1 MEPPAAVLAD
11 LRATRRRR
19 RTAQLDVFEAFYRA
33 YLTALGLGVL
43 VIVLSNLTGDKRI
56 GPATVDSIRAHG
68 PAVVGLAVAIAV
80 AIGLRSG
87 GRGGPLVVEAAD
99 VRHVL
104 LSPVDRGL
112 SLRGPAIRQLRFAA
126 LLGVVVGGV
135 GGLLAFRRLP
145 GVPGAWLAC
154 GAAVGVTGAVAA
166 IGSAMIV
173 SGRRWSWP
181 RANLVAAVLLGWSV
195 ADVAA
200 HTTTSPASLLG
211 DIALWPLRFR
221 PLGLVGVAVAAAVVL
236 AGLRRVAGTSLE
248 ASERRASLV
257 GQLRFAATLQDLR
270 TVVVLRRQLALE
282 RPRNRP
288 WLSFGSKRRARWPV
302 WRRGYRGILRWP
314 AARVIRLALLGAV
327 AGLAAL
333 GAWRGT
339 TPLVVLVG
347 LALFVAGLDAVEPLA
362 QEVDHPDRRDSYPLI
377 AGQLHLRQLGAPA
390 IVMVGTA
397 SFGALVAY
405 AASGFA
411 SRAIAIGAV
420 LAAPAGLAAL
430 AGATV
435 SVIKGPPPPLAPQQW
450 ISIET
455 AGLRTAGRLLW
466 PPILAILGVLPLL
479 AGRAALRAHPH
490 PPARPI
496 GPVAAVGGLMPAVLL
511 IAGLAGAWVRFQE
524 DAHAWWTKTVASV
537 GWPQNSSPKA

>member
-1 MEPPAAVLAD
+1 VDAPAHVLAD
-11 LRATRRRR
+11 LRAARRRR
-19 RTAQLDVFEAFYRA
+19 RTAQLDLFEAFYRA
-33 YLTALGLGVL
+33 YLTALGVGVL
-43 VIVLSNLTGDKRI
+43 VVVLSNLTGDGRL
-56 GPATVDSIRAHG
+56 GPTEVNTVRDHG
-68 PAVVGLAVAIAV
+68 PAVVGLAIAAAV

-104 LSPVDRGL
+104 LSPVDRSL

-126 LLGVVVGGV
+126 LLGAVAGGI

-154 GAAVGVTGAVAA
+154 GAAVGAIGAVAA
-166 IGSAMIV
+166 IGAAMAV
-173 SGRRWSWP
+173 SGRRWSWLV
-181 RANLVAAVLLGWSV
+181 ANLLAAGVVAWSV
-195 ADVAA
+195 ADLAA
-200 HTTTSPASLLG
+200 GVGTSPTTLLG
-211 DIALWPLRFR
+211 EVALWPLRFR
-221 PLGLVGVAVAAAVVL
+221 PAGLLGVAVAAMVVL
-236 AGLRRVAGTSLE
+236 AGLRGVAGTSLE

-270 TVVVLRRQLALE
+270 AVIVLRRQLALE

-288 WLSFGSKRRARWPV
+288 WLALGARRPARWPV

-314 AARVIRLALLGAV
+314 AARLLRLALLGAA

-333 GAWRGT
+333 AAWRGT
-339 TPLVVLVG
+339 TPLVVVAG

-362 QEVDHPDRRDSYPLI
+362 QELDHPDRRDSYPLL
-377 AGQLHLRQLGAPA
+377 AGQLHFRQLGPPA
-390 IVMVGTA
+390 VVMLGV
-397 SFGALVAY
+397 SVFGALVAY

-411 SRAIAIGAV
+411 PRALAIGAV
-420 LAAPAGLAAL
+420 LAGPAGLAAL

-435 SVIKGPPPPLAPQQW
+435 SVVKGPPPPLAPQQW

-455 AGLRTAGRLLW
+455 AGLRLAGRLLW
-466 PPILAILGVLPLL
+466 PPLLAVIGVLPLL
-479 AGRAALRAHPH
+479 AGRAAVRSVPR
-490 PPARPI
+490 PPARPV
-496 GPVAAVGGLMPAVLL
+496 GPVAAVAAFVPVVLL
-511 IAGLAGAWVRFQE
+511 AAGLAGVWVRFQE
-524 DAHAWWTKTVASV
+524 EAHAWWDQTVASL

>member
-1 MEPPAAVLAD
+1 VESPAQVLAD
-11 LRATRRRR
+11 LRGARRRR
-19 RTAQLDVFEAFYRA
+19 RTAQIDLFEAFYRA

-43 VIVLSNLTGDKRI
+43 VIVLSNLTGDGKV
-56 GPATVDSIRAHG
+56 GPATVDAVRDHG
-68 PAVVGLAVAIAV
+68 PAAVGLALAVAV

-104 LSPVDRGL
+104 LAPIDRSV

-126 LLGVVVGGV
+126 LLGAVVGGV

-145 GVPGAWLAC
+145 GVPGEWLAC
-154 GAAVGVTGAVAA
+154 GAAVGLLGAVAA
-166 IGSAMIV
+166 IGSALAV
-173 SGRRWSWP
+173 SGRRWSWV
-181 RANLVAAVLLGWSV
+181 RANLVAAALLGWSA
-195 ADVAA
+195 ADLAFSVR
-200 HTTTSPASLLG
+200 TSPATLVG
-211 DIALWPLRFR
+211 EIALWPLRFR
-221 PLGLVGVAVAAAVVL
+221 PLGLLGAAVVAVVVL
-236 AGLRRVAGTSLE
+236 VGLRGVAGTSLE

-270 TVVVLRRQLALE
+270 AVIVLRRQLALE

-288 WLSFGSKRRARWPV
+288 WLRWPAGRRARWPV

-314 AARVIRLALLGAV
+314 AARLIRLALLGAV

-339 TPLVVLVG
+339 TPLVIITG

-362 QEVDHPDRRDSYPLI
+362 QEVDHPDRRDSYPI
-377 AGQLHLRQLGAPA
+377 TAGQLHLRHLWAPA
-390 IVMVGTA
+390 LVMAAVGL
-397 SFGALVAY
+397 FGAAVAY

-411 SRAIAIGAV
+411 PRALALGAV
-420 LAAPAGLAAL
+420 LSVPAGLAAL

-450 ISIET
+450 MSIET
-455 AGLRTAGRLLW
+455 AGLRMAGRLLW
-466 PPILAILGVLPLL
+466 PPLLAVIGVLPLL
-479 AGRAALRAHPH
+479 AARAAARTVPQ
-490 PPARPI
+490 PPARPV
-496 GPVAAVGGLMPAVLL
+496 GPVAAA
-511 IAGLAGAWVRFQE
+511 AGLVPLIVLVAGFAAVWVRFQE
-524 DAHAWWTKTVASV
+524 EAHAWWDETVASI
-537 GWPQNSSPKA
+537 GWSPSSSPKD